1 MFGKKPDAQTQTPEP
16 EAKPGDFGVVIHAMP
31 TEFYGKPVTAAAEA
45 PKPAAPVPAV
55 VVPPQAPKP
64 VNPTQP
70 AIPSLSKRDK
80 GRSSILLIV
89 VGVLVLAA
97 LAAMAYVFLQQPV
110 PVETP
115 VVSETPTITTPTET
129 VVTPEPEPEV
139 TEPQPA
145 KDTDSDGLT
154 DVEELLYGTDFRD
167 PDTDHDTFLDGN
179 EVFHRYDP
187 KGTAPSTLLDTGAVK
202 VYSDAATPFTMYYP
216 VSWKA
221 TTNATASE
229 VTFKTPTQ
237 AKMTVVWA
245 AKAVELTPEEWV
257 VANVDGAS
265 AASLDATY
273 TKEGYYIAQ
282 GEDGFT
288 AYLDGGA
295 SIFVLTYDLNGASE
309 IAYLQTYAM
318 MVNSFQL
325 VSAAP

>member
-1 MFGKKPDAQTQTPEP
+1 MFGKKPEVQATVAPPES
-16 EAKPGDFGVVIHAMP
+16 KPSDFGVVIHAMP
-31 TEFYGKPVTAAAEA
+31 TEFYGKAVAPVVEA
-45 PKPAAPVPAV
+45 PKPVLAAPVPAP
-55 VVPPQAPKP
+55 VVPTAIVPK
-64 VNPTQP
+64 QP
-70 AIPSLSKRDK
+70 SGPLPPPKRK
-80 GRSSILLIV
+80 STMLLVV
-89 VGVLVLAA
+89 VGVLVIGA
-97 LAAMAYVFLQQPV
+97 LGAMAYVFLQQPV
-110 PVETP
+110 PVEEPVVTETP
-115 VVSETPTITTPTET
+115 VVTAPVET

-202 VYSDAATPFTMYYP
+202 VYTDASAPFVIYYP

-229 VTFKTPTQ
+229 VTFKSPTQ

-245 AKAVELTPEEWV
+245 TKAIEMTPEEWV
-257 VANVDGAS
+257 AANVQDAGDAT
-265 AASLDATY
+265 LDATY
-273 TKEGYYIAQ
+273 TKEGFYVAQ
-282 GEDGFT
+282 SEDGFT

-295 SIFVLTYDLNGASE
+295 QMFVITYDLNGAEE
-309 IAYLQTYAM
+309 IAYRQTYEM
-318 MVNSFQL
+318 MVNSFTL
-325 VSAAP
+325 TAVAP